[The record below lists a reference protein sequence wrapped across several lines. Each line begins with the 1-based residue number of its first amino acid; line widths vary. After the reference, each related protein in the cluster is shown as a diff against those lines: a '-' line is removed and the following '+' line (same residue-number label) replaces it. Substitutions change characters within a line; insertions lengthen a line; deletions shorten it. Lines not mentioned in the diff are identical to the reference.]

1 MPSKYLYNIL
11 NVCIILSY
19 VDMWQFIEILL
30 CFAFRRSLHFLFFS
44 PNLKTEAS
52 TDTFAAIYLCTLL
65 MISLVDISIIVG
77 SKERHALHFFDLYK
91 LGAI

>member
-30 CFAFRRSLHFLFFS
+30 CFVFRRSLHFLFL
-44 PNLKTEAS
+44 PP
-52 TDTFAAIYLCTLL
+52 I
-65 MISLVDISIIVG
+65 
-77 SKERHALHFFDLYK
+77 
-91 LGAI
+91 